1 MRHASIVI
9 LVMLVI
15 AAGCGEQSAPT
26 QPPSQKAPGPSVTTP
41 AAAAKARLE
50 IGVVP
55 KGISHQFWL
64 TVKAGADAAGKEF
77 NANITWQG
85 PDKETEIDKQVNILE
100 DMISRR
106 MDAIV
111 MAACDENGLTN
122 VIKKA
127 VEAKIPVITIDSG
140 VKSDL
145 PVTFVATDN
154 IAGAKAAAKELARLI
169 GGEGEVGLIPFVPGA
184 ATSELREQ
192 GFKDGLKDF
201 PNVKLV
207 ATLYSQSDVAK
218 GMNVTQDMMT
228 ANPDLKGIF
237 AASEP
242 GAIGCAQ
249 AIKAAGKAG
258 VIKLIAFDGSDEEIA
273 SLKEGTIQALIVQNP
288 FQMGYKGVKAAV
300 DSLKGTPV
308 EKRIDTGVT
317 VVTMENFNQPDIQ
330 KILYP
335 L

>member
-1 MRHASIVI
+1 MRNAVIVLLAI
-9 LVMLVI
+9 VVV
-15 AAGCGEQSAPT
+15 AAGCGQPAGPAP
-26 QPPSQKAPGPSVTTP
+26 SGKAGEAP
-41 AAAAKARLE
+41 AAAKGPLK

-64 TVKAGADAAGKEF
+64 TVKAGAEAAGKEF
-77 NANITWQG
+77 GATIIWQG

-100 DMISRR
+100 DMISRKV
-106 MDAIV
+106 DAIV

-127 VEAKIPVITIDSG
+127 VDAKIPVVTIDSG

-145 PVTFVATDN
+145 PVSFVATDN
-154 IAGAKAAAKELARLI
+154 VAGAKAAVKELARLI

-192 GFKDGLKDF
+192 GFKEGLNDF
-201 PNVKLV
+201 PTLKLV
-207 ATLYSQSDVAK
+207 STLYSQSDVAK

-228 ANPDLKGIF
+228 ANPNLKGIF

-249 AIKAAGKAG
+249 AVKAAGKTG
-258 VIKLIAFDGSDEEIA
+258 VIKLVAFDGSDEEIA

-288 FQMGYKGVKAAV
+288 FQMGYKGVKAAI
-300 DSLKGTPV
+300 DSIKGQPV
-308 EKRIDTGVT
+308 EKKIDTGVT